1 MITLHYSTRPVRRSG
16 NAENLT
22 SICSD
27 LNAVKEKVIVN
38 LQQNNANQSQ
48 TDSIV
53 QFASAFE
60 VE

>member
-1 MITLHYSTRPVRRSG
+1 MITLHYSARPVRRSG
-16 NAENLT
+16 NAEKLT

-38 LQQNNANQSQ
+38 LQENNVNQSQ

>member
-1 MITLHYSTRPVRRSG
+1 MIALHYSARPVQRSG
-16 NAENLT
+16 NAEKLT

-38 LQQNNANQSQ
+38 LQENNANQSQ

>member
-1 MITLHYSTRPVRRSG
+1 MITLHYSTRPVQRSG
-16 NAENLT
+16 NAEKLT
-22 SICSD
+22 SMCSD